1 VVLVSPDTQSMFT
14 EEHATT
20 TAASATMAD
29 AA

>member
-1 VVLVSPDTQSMFT
+1 VLVSPDTQSMFT

-20 TAASATMAD
+20 TASVTMAD